1 MTDRYVPAPEVTLT
15 HPDWCKNA
23 TIYQINTRQ
32 FTREGTFAAAQKHLP
47 RLRELG
53 VTILWLMPV
62 HEIGAYNRKGD
73 LGSPYAVKDYYS
85 VNSEFGSAD
94 DLAAFVVAAHELGMY
109 VILDWVA
116 NHTAW
121 DSNLVTEHPDW
132 YLRDYKGDF
141 MPTPWWDWDD
151 IIDLDYSK
159 PDLRQYMTEALLH
172 WVRDFDVDGYRCDVA
187 GFVPLDFWENVRS
200 ELEAIKPVFMLAE
213 WETRDLHKAAFD
225 ATYAWSW
232 NDALHRI
239 AHGRADVELLRIFY
253 AWDAKSFQRDSL
265 RMMFVSNHDKNAWE
279 GTEYEQFGEALDA
292 AIVLSV
298 VGKGIP
304 MIYNGQ
310 EAGNDRR
317 LLFFGKD
324 EIEWVAHRTA
334 DFYRQLI
341 ALRRDT
347 PALWS
352 GRWGAPMINVPNDHP
367 TKVISFVRQ
376 NESHKVFAIFNFSNR
391 ALTANLSEELFIG
404 NYTDVFSG
412 EPVRLSAGGSFEL
425 PAWDYRLLVSADV
438 TPAG

>member
-1 MTDRYVPAPEVTLT
+1 LTNPYVPAPEVTLN
-15 HPDWCKNA
+15 HPEWCKNA

-32 FTREGTFAAAQKHLP
+32 FTREGTFAAAQAHLP
-47 RLRELG
+47 RLKELG
-53 VTILWLMPV
+53 VTILWLMPI
-62 HEIGAYNRKGD
+62 HEIGAHNRKGD

-85 VNSEFGSAD
+85 VNHELGTAA
-94 DLAAFVVAAHELGMY
+94 DLAAFIGAAHELGMY

-132 YLRDYKGDF
+132 YVRDYKGDF

-151 IIDLDYSK
+151 IIDLDYSR
-159 PDLRQYMTEALLH
+159 PELRQYMTEAMVH

-200 ELEAIKPVFMLAE
+200 ELDAIKEVFMLAE

-239 AHGRADVELLRIFY
+239 AHGKADVELLRVFY
-253 AWDAKSFQRDSL
+253 AWDAKSFPRDSL
-265 RMMFVSNHDKNAWE
+265 RMMFVSNHDKNASE
-279 GTEYEQFGEALDA
+279 GTEYEQFGQALDA

-304 MIYNGQ
+304 MMYNGQ

-317 LLFFGKD
+317 LLFFDKD
-324 EIEWVAHRTA
+324 EIEWVEHATA
-334 DFYRQLI
+334 DFYRRLI

-376 NESHKVFAIFNFSNR
+376 DDSHKVFAIFNFCNV
-391 ALTANLSEELFIG
+391 ALTANLSEELFVG
-404 NYTDVFSG
+404 SYTDFFSG
-412 EPVRLSAGGSFEL
+412 EPVTLSGTTGLEL
-425 PAWDYRLLVSADV
+425 PAWGYRLLVSAS
-438 TPAG
+438 